1 MDAALQTL
9 ISRLREGEVLLSDG
23 AWGTQMQVRG
33 LQSGDC
39 YEEWNITRPGDISA
53 IANSYFDA
61 GADFCLTNTFGGN
74 RYRLT
79 RQGFA
84 ARLDELN
91 RAGIT
96 LSLNAARA
104 HGRTVFAS
112 VGPTGE
118 YIEPEGMLSKNEMLN
133 AFREQLTALKAG
145 GAEAVCIETM
155 YIVDEA
161 VMAVQAAKELDLYC
175 MASLTYDSTR
185 DGYRTMLGATVG
197 EATRAID
204 AAGADIIGSNCGNGI
219 REMVEIARVLR
230 QFTQKPVAV
239 RSNAG
244 LPTMVNGTAVYNE
257 TPKMLCD
264 AVEEMIGLG
273 VNVVGGCCG
282 TTPEHIRALRPIVDR
297 VNEALRK

>member
-1 MDAALQTL
+1 MEPGLQKL

-23 AWGTQMQVRG
+23 AWGTQMQARG
-33 LQSGDC
+33 LQPGDC
-39 YEEWNITRPGDISA
+39 YEEWNITRPVDVSA
-53 IANSYFDA
+53 IANAYFAA

-84 ARLDELN
+84 ARLDEFN
-91 RAGIT
+91 RAGIQ
-96 LSLNAARA
+96 LSLAAARTY
-104 HGRTVFAS
+104 GRAVFAS

-118 YIEPEGMLSKNEMLN
+118 YIEPEGMLSKKEMLV
-133 AFREQLTALKAG
+133 AYREQLSALKAG

-161 VMAVQAAKELDLYC
+161 VLAVQAAKELDLYC
-175 MASLTYDSTR
+175 MASVTYDSTR

-230 QFTQKPVAV
+230 QFTQKPVSV

-244 LPTMVNGTAVYNE
+244 LPKMVDGTAIYNE
-257 TPKMLCD
+257 TPQMLCD
-264 AVEEMIGLG
+264 AAEEMIGLG
-273 VNVVGGCCG
+273 VNIVGGCCG
-282 TTPEHIRALRPIVDR
+282 TTPDHIRALRPVVDK